1 MSRQCMGKSVLPKN
15 ATWTWVCVW
24 ILFSTG
30 LILSGCAEKEPQ
42 AVQPVRIPQGE
53 IDPEVWG
60 KAYPI
65 EYDLWKQTE
74 KPTEDGLSKYK
85 RTGFAADRP
94 TVDKLSKY
102 PYMALLFSGWG
113 FGVEYNEPRG
123 HAHMVRDQLAIDSA
137 RLKAGGVCLTC
148 KTPYAPKLEREKRIE
163 YYRQPFKEVLSQI
176 PPEHKTLAVA
186 CVDCHEPEAMSLK
199 ISREFTLGKA
209 LDSMGVQRTGLT
221 RQQMRSAVCA
231 QCHVTYNIPKNEQNE
246 SVGVF
251 FPWQNSTWGKITIED
266 IIKTIRQHPETKEW
280 TQKVTGFKMAFIR
293 HPEFELFS
301 NNSIHWKAN
310 ASCADCHMP
319 YTKVGV
325 FKVSDHRV
333 RSPLDNQLR
342 ACGQC
347 HAEGSEWLLERV
359 YAIQDRTV
367 SLMLRSGYA
376 TAVTAKL
383 FERVHQ
389 ARSDGKPID
398 EALYEKAKSFYEEAF
413 YRAVFIGA
421 ENSVGFHNAPEALR
435 VLGDAIAF
443 AVKSE
448 AFLRQ
453 ILTKA
458 GVEVPMKVDL
468 EMTKYIDMRGE
479 HKLMRDP
486 GLEIKDPM
494 NLQDMF

>member
-1 MSRQCMGKSVLPKN
+1 MKKKR
-15 ATWTWVCVW
+15 TIWTGVGLG
-24 ILFSTG
+24 ILLTIG
-30 LILSGCAEKEPQ
+30 IMVSGCAEKEPVT
-42 AVQPVRIPQGE
+42 VQTVQIPEGE
-53 IDPEVWG
+53 IDPVVWG
-60 KAYPI
+60 KAYPV
-65 EYDLWKQTE
+65 EYDLWRQTE
-74 KPTEDGLSKYK
+74 EPTQDGLSKYK
-85 RTGFAADRP
+85 RTGFDADRP
-94 TVDKLSKY
+94 TVDKLSKF

-137 RLKAGGVCLTC
+137 RLKSGGVCLTC
-148 KTPYAPKLEREKRIE
+148 KSPYAPKLEQDLGVD
-163 YYRQPFKEVLSQI
+163 YYKQPFKQVLSQI
-176 PPEHKTLAVA
+176 PEEHKTLAVA
-186 CVDCHEPEAMSLK
+186 CVDCHDANGMSLK
-199 ISREFTLGKA
+199 ISREFTLGRA
-209 LDSMGVQRTGLT
+209 LQDMGIKRNDLT
-221 RQQMRSAVCA
+221 HQQMRSVVCA

-251 FPWQNSTWGKITIED
+251 FPWQNSKWGNITIED
-266 IIKTIRQHPETKEW
+266 IIRTIRRHPEVKEW

-301 NNSIHWKAN
+301 NNSVHWKAN

-325 FKVSDHRV
+325 YKVSDHRV

-347 HAEGSEWLLERV
+347 HAEGAEWLQERV
-359 YAIQDRTV
+359 FAIQDRTV

-376 TAVTAKL
+376 TASTAKL
-383 FERVHQ
+383 FEMVHQ
-389 ARSDGKPID
+389 ARDGGKPVD
-398 EALYEKAKSFYEEAF
+398 EEMYNKAKEFYEEAF
-413 YRAVFIGA
+413 YRSVFIGA

-448 AFLRQ
+448 SFLRQ
-453 ILTKA
+453 ILAKA
-458 GVEVPMKVDL
+458 GVDVPLKVDL
-468 EMTKYIDMRGE
+468 ELKKYIDMRGE

-486 GLEIKDPM
+486 ELEIKDPM
-494 NLQDMF
+494 NLQEMF